1 MALKTVNGSGG
12 ALESASKFDGPL
24 EAQFP
29 VAPTSMGQFTEVLTR
44 TTFTENTVT
53 RVTNNTL
60 SLPLIEETL
69 TLHKSEGPLGLSI
82 IGGSGS

>member
-1 MALKTVNGSGG
+1 MNNHTNNDQQLSM
-12 ALESASKFDGPL
+12 FDGPL

-29 VAPTSMGQFTEVLTR
+29 VAPAEMGLFTEVITK

-60 SLPLIEETL
+60 SLPLIEEVCMHLLIHILIVRKTV
-69 TLHKSEGPLGLSI
+69 
-82 IGGSGS
+82 